1 MKLYISYYDNYISIV
16 EGIYNNKKEKYNIKN
31 AKFLSSED
39 VKIDSNDKYSL
50 LKEALR
56 LNISKSKRVV
66 FSLNTRDVIIK
77 SNHIPK
83 VSPKDLDG
91 IMNNEMYELMSLDY
105 DQYTF
110 SYEVTDEKIIDDKES
125 LDVVIAAVLNDEL
138 EAILDIFKDFKLNVE
153 RIDTMSTSYNR
164 LLKKIEYDDIMMLN
178 VGSYG
183 SSINIYKEDSLFIH
197 DNIPVRINEQANYS
211 VALALVDEIKG
222 LMNFYS
228 SRNFGKNVDT
238 IVLVG
243 ESNKNNYIVESFK
256 ETFNSNIVVGIE
268 ELFDIEED
276 IQGDLQ
282 SHEIS
287 KACDILGSMC
297 IPNDKKGYAYM
308 NLLPLSLRNKQKKS
322 ELLKQGIVVVPIA
335 LGILAAPYIIFG
347 AMDMK
352 IKYDTNL
359 AQSKLDEIAIQYK
372 DIEDIDDK
380 INKAKE
386 EVGIYDMLSSK
397 SVRWG
402 QILNSIDKSIPYKAD
417 LTSIDAYYDS
427 ELVEGKSEKNQ
438 SEKTAAPKNINQ
450 ENTDNTET
458 TKEKTET
465 PVYDQIPNVI
475 SIEGIASNPDKVG
488 QFAYSLNKTNYFESV
503 ELKNSSEDEENGGY
517 TFNIVLVLREGAVSG
532 E

>member
-1 MKLYISYYDNYISIV
+1 
-16 EGIYNNKKEKYNIKN
+16 
-31 AKFLSSED
+31 
-39 VKIDSNDKYSL
+39 
-50 LKEALR
+50 
-56 LNISKSKRVV
+56 
-66 FSLNTRDVIIK
+66 
-77 SNHIPK
+77 
-83 VSPKDLDG
+83 
-91 IMNNEMYELMSLDY
+91 
-105 DQYTF
+105 
-110 SYEVTDEKIIDDKES
+110 
-125 LDVVIAAVLNDEL
+125 
-138 EAILDIFKDFKLNVE
+138 
-153 RIDTMSTSYNR
+153 
-164 LLKKIEYDDIMMLN
+164 MLN

-183 SSINIYKEDSLFIH
+183 SSVNIYKEDSLFIH

-243 ESNKNNYIVESFK
+243 ESNKNNYIMESFN

-276 IQGDLQ
+276 VQGDLQ

-322 ELLKQGIVVVPIA
+322 DLLKQGIIVVPIA
-335 LGILAAPYIIFG
+335 LGILAAPYLIFG

-352 IKYDTNL
+352 VKYDTNL
-359 AQSKLDEIAIQYK
+359 AQSKLDEITIQYK

-380 INKAKE
+380 IKRSKD
-386 EVGIYDMLSSK
+386 EVAIYDMLSSK

-402 QILNSIDKSIPYKAD
+402 NILTSIDKSIPYKAD
-417 LTSIDAYYDS
+417 LTSIDAYYENETVDVKPD
-427 ELVEGKSEKNQ
+427 ENKEEKQEQKNTNEKN
-438 SEKTAAPKNINQ
+438 
-450 ENTDNTET
+450 TESD
-458 TKEKTET
+458 KEESET
-465 PVYDQIPNVI
+465 PIYEQIPNI
-475 SIEGIASNPDKVG
+475 IEIEGIANNPDKVG
-488 QFAYSLNKTNYFESV
+488 QFTRSLSKMNYFESV
-503 ELKNSSEDEENGGY
+503 KLKDSSEDEENGGY